1 MEEEFELLESQ
12 NSFDIKALLF
22 RALNYWYLFV
32 ISIAIA
38 VGVAY
43 FINKRL
49 ERLYSVKSLISIK
62 EEQNPFFTANT
73 SLVFNW
79 GGTSDKIETVKI
91 ILQSR
96 THNEE
101 IVRLLQTYIHYMKK
115 GPYRYEDIHT
125 SAPFEITLDETKQQ
139 LLNHTIGVELV
150 GENSYELSV
159 LPNDE
164 ESFQTIN
171 YLTNKTRTQNSALN
185 ELKQTYTFQDT
196 VRNPLFN
203 FSLKKVKDA
212 QWNIGEKFYLKFTSL
227 NSEINKY
234 RGIAIDLKTRGAS
247 MLVLSLKGTNR
258 AIMADYLNATAE
270 VLKARQ
276 LDQKNQ
282 FAVNTITFIDQAIRS
297 VKDSLKVDEQRL
309 KDFKLDNKVFN
320 PTSESSEIFSKL
332 NNYDEQKSAV
342 NLKIQYVNL
351 LENYLTNNNDYSI
364 LPAPASSGIDDRNIT
379 ENVAKIVSLSVERA
393 QRSENVKSDLFLQKI
408 DRDIEASKNVLLE
421 NLRSV
426 KSSIDLDMRS
436 LNSQIARA
444 NSEFRK
450 LPEEEQQLFNIQ
462 RSYRIS
468 DESYTMLLTKK
479 NEAGIAKA
487 SNVSD
492 IRIIDEAKDLGQSA
506 IAPNTKKNYSVA
518 LFVGLLFPLAFVFIT
533 TLLDNNVN
541 SPEDIKK
548 LSKIPILG
556 VVNRSRIKTNLA
568 VFESPKSSVAESF
581 RSIRSGLQYIYKN
594 LNKNNTKTILIT
606 SSVSGEGKTFCSINI
621 ASVFSL
627 TGKKTV
633 LVGLDLRKP
642 KIFGDFEISND
653 FGVVNYLIGQKTL
666 DEVVQS
672 TQHDNLDI
680 ITSGPI
686 PPNPSELLISE
697 QMEEFIEELKTR
709 YDYVVLD
716 TPPFGLVADALDL
729 TTFADATIYIVRQD
743 YSKKAMLN
751 MINDKYQKREVKNI
765 SFVFNDYRQKAKYGY
780 GYGYGYGYAY
790 GSYGNGYH
798 EDERKTLMT
807 RFKNLFKKT

>member
-1 MEEEFELLESQ
+1 
-12 NSFDIKALLF
+12 
-22 RALNYWYLFV
+22 
-32 ISIAIA
+32 
-38 VGVAY
+38 
-43 FINKRL
+43 
-49 ERLYSVKSLISIK
+49 
-62 EEQNPFFTANT
+62 
-73 SLVFNW
+73 
-79 GGTSDKIETVKI
+79 
-91 ILQSR
+91 
-96 THNEE
+96 
-101 IVRLLQTYIHYMKK
+101 
-115 GPYRYEDIHT
+115 
-125 SAPFEITLDETKQQ
+125 
-139 LLNHTIGVELV
+139 
-150 GENSYELSV
+150 
-159 LPNDE
+159 
-164 ESFQTIN
+164 
-171 YLTNKTRTQNSALN
+171 
-185 ELKQTYTFQDT
+185 
-196 VRNPLFN
+196 
-203 FSLKKVKDA
+203 
-212 QWNIGEKFYLKFTSL
+212 
-227 NSEINKY
+227 
-234 RGIAIDLKTRGAS
+234 
-247 MLVLSLKGTNR
+247 
-258 AIMADYLNATAE
+258 
-270 VLKARQ
+270 
-276 LDQKNQ
+276 
-282 FAVNTITFIDQAIRS
+282 
-297 VKDSLKVDEQRL
+297 
-309 KDFKLDNKVFN
+309 
-320 PTSESSEIFSKL
+320 
-332 NNYDEQKSAV
+332 
-342 NLKIQYVNL
+342 
-351 LENYLTNNNDYSI
+351 
-364 LPAPASSGIDDRNIT
+364 
-379 ENVAKIVSLSVERA
+379 
-393 QRSENVKSDLFLQKI
+393 
-408 DRDIEASKNVLLE
+408 
-421 NLRSV
+421 
-426 KSSIDLDMRS
+426 
-436 LNSQIARA
+436 
-444 NSEFRK
+444 
-450 LPEEEQQLFNIQ
+450 
-462 RSYRIS
+462 
-468 DESYTMLLTKK
+468 MLLTKK

-533 TLLDNNVN
+533 TLLDNNIN

-548 LSKIPILG
+548 LSNIPILG

-594 LNKNNTKTILIT
+594 LNKNKTKTILIT

-666 DEVVQS
+666 DKVVQS

-686 PPNPSELLISE
+686 PPNPSELLMSD
-697 QMEEFIEELKTR
+697 QMEEFIEELKAR